1 MKLTLHTFL
10 SLDGVMQG
18 PGGFEEDRS
27 GGFDRGG
34 WLIPYGDEVMGEI
47 VEGWFAKA
55 DAILLGRTTYTM
67 MESFWSQI
75 DDGSNTANGL
85 NNLPKYVATSTPLTP
100 VWNDSTALTGDV
112 VKQVEELKSKPGG
125 ELQIHGSCA
134 LARSLHQAGL
144 IDEYRLLTFPVVVG
158 SGKRLFTED
167 APAYGFELVESRV
180 TSTGA
185 TYSALTPT
193 PFQTGTA
200 VIEDGSS
207 TFSTDTP

>member
-10 SLDGVMQG
+10 SIDGVMQG

-34 WLIPYGDEVMGEI
+34 WLMPYGDEVMGEI
-47 VEGWFAKA
+47 VEGWFARA
-55 DAILLGRTTYTM
+55 DAILLGRTTYAM
-67 MESFWSQI
+67 MQAYWSQI
-75 DDGSNTANGL
+75 DDGSNTASGL
-85 NNLPKYVATSTPLTP
+85 NHLPKYVATSTPLTP

-112 VKQVEELKSKPGG
+112 VQQVEELKAKPGG

-144 IDEYRLLTFPVVVG
+144 IDEYRLLTFPVALG
-158 SGKRLFTED
+158 TGKRLFTED
-167 APAYGFELVESRV
+167 APASGFQLVESRV

-193 PFQTGTA
+193 PFLTGSA
-200 VIEDGSS
+200 VIVDGSS
-207 TFSTDTP
+207 SFSVDND